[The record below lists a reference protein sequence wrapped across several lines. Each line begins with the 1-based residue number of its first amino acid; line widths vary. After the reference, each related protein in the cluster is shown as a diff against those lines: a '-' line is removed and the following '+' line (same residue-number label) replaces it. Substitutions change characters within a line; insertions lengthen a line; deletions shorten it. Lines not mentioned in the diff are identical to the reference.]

1 MAKKETKV
9 IVALRCEVC
18 KNKNYTT
25 YKSKQALEKLSNNKY
40 CPKCSKHTM
49 HEETKAK

>member
-1 MAKKETKV
+1 MAKKETRT

-25 YKSKQALEKLSNNKY
+25 YKSKQLQDKLGNKKF
-40 CPKCSKHTM
+40 CAKCQKHTQ
-49 HEETKAK
+49 HVETKLK